1 MSNRV
6 VSSPPSES
14 EASSVRARFKRRLRL
29 WRNTDKNT
37 STAAE
42 EVIVQRHGHERLM
55 SWLFVTPALL
65 FLFLTSVYPLLYS
78 LRLSFF
84 SWNMSVPNSQPVFIG
99 LRNYTRLF
107 SEPVFLSS
115 LRTTLIFVV
124 TAVTL
129 EFLLG
134 MALALLVTT
143 RIRGIGIVRTFLL
156 VPLMMTPVVAGVLW
170 RTLYHST
177 YGAINYFI
185 GLAGISPQT
194 WTGNPDQALAAVITV
209 EIWQQLPVVIFIL
222 AAGIQSLPIDF
233 YKAAHVDGASPWQ
246 IFREITLP
254 LLRPVILVVL
264 LLRIMD
270 AFRIFD
276 IIYTLTF
283 GGPGRVTEVLSILIY
298 KNGLQFF
305 QIGKAS
311 AMSWLFLIFI
321 FLIAIF
327 FIQALQGRE
336 RERTA

>member
-1 MSNRV
+1 MTTRLLRQLKIWRAAIG
-6 VSSPPSES
+6 SSPADS
-14 EASSVRARFKRRLRL
+14 
-29 WRNTDKNT
+29 
-37 STAAE
+37 
-42 EVIVQRHGHERLM
+42 EVIVQRHVRERLI
-55 SWLFVTPALL
+55 SWLFVAPALL
-65 FLFLTSVYPLLYS
+65 FLLLTSVYPLLYS

-84 SWNMSVPNSQPVFIG
+84 SWNMSVPNNEPLYIG

-107 SEPVFLSS
+107 TDPIFQSS
-115 LRTTLIFVV
+115 VRTTLIFVV

-134 MALALLVTT
+134 MALALLVTA
-143 RIRGIGIVRTFLL
+143 RIRGIGIVRTVLL

-177 YGAINYFI
+177 YGAINYLI
-185 GLAGISPQT
+185 GLVGISPQT
-194 WTGNPDQALAAVITV
+194 FAGNPDQALAAVITV

-222 AAGIQSLPIDF
+222 AAGIQSLPLDLF
-233 YKAAHVDGASPWQ
+233 KAAHVDGASPWQ
-246 IFREITLP
+246 IFWEITLP

-276 IIYTLTF
+276 IIFTLTF
-283 GGPGRVTEVLSILIY
+283 GGPGRVTEVISILIY

-311 AMSWLFLIFI
+311 AMSWIFLIFI
-321 FLIAIF
+321 FFIAIF
-327 FIQALQGRE
+327 FIRALQKRDQEG
-336 RERTA
+336 TT

>member
-1 MSNRV
+1 MSNRAV
-6 VSSPPSES
+6 PSPPGGSEP
-14 EASSVRARFKRRLRL
+14 SSRGTRGKPALRFPAGQ
-29 WRNTDKNT
+29 
-37 STAAE
+37 TAVE
-42 EVIVQRHGHERLM
+42 PGVVVQDHGRERLM
-55 SWLFVTPALL
+55 SWLFIAPALL
-65 FLFLTSVYPLLYS
+65 FLLLTSVYPLLYS

-99 LRNYTRLF
+99 LRNYARLF
-107 SEPVFLSS
+107 SDPVFQSS
-115 LRTTLIFVV
+115 LKTTLIFVV
-124 TAVTL
+124 SAVTL

-143 RIRGIGIVRTFLL
+143 RIHIVGLIRTLLL

-177 YGAINYFI
+177 YGALNYFI
-185 GLAGISPQT
+185 GLVGIPPQT
-194 WTGNPDQALAAVITV
+194 WTGNPEQALAAVITV

-222 AAGIQSLPIDF
+222 AAGIQSLPLDF
-233 YKAAHVDGASPWQ
+233 YKAARVDGASAWQ

-254 LLRPVILVVL
+254 LLKPVILVVL

-276 IIYTLTF
+276 VIYTLTF

-311 AMSWLFLIFI
+311 AMSWLFLLFI
-321 FLIAIF
+321 FVIAIF
-327 FIQALQGRE
+327 FIRELQSRE
-336 RERTA
+336 QGGTA

>member
-1 MSNRV
+1 MTDQRSRV
-6 VSSPPSES
+6 PAKDSGAFPSVVVQDHRGE
-14 EASSVRARFKRRLRL
+14 RF
-29 WRNTDKNT
+29 
-37 STAAE
+37 
-42 EVIVQRHGHERLM
+42 M
-55 SWLFVTPALL
+55 SWLFVSPALA
-65 FLFLTSVYPLLYS
+65 FLLLTSVYPLLYS

-84 SWNMSVPNSQPVFIG
+84 SWNMSVPNSEPLYIG

-107 SEPVFLSS
+107 QDPVFQSS
-115 LRTTLIFVV
+115 LKTTLIFVS
-124 TAVTL
+124 TAVTI

-134 MALALLVTT
+134 LGLALLVTT
-143 RIRGIGIVRTFLL
+143 RIRTVGLVRTLLL

-185 GLAGISPQT
+185 NLVGIPSQT
-194 WTGNPDQALAAVITV
+194 WTGDPDQALAAVITV
-209 EIWQQLPVVIFIL
+209 EIWQQLPVVVFIL

-233 YKAAHVDGASPWQ
+233 YKAARVDGASGWQ

-254 LLRPVILVVL
+254 LLKPVILVVL

-276 IIYTLTF
+276 VIFTLTF

-311 AMSWLFLIFI
+311 AMSWIFLLFI
-321 FLIAIF
+321 FLLAIF
-327 FIQALQGRE
+327 FIREIQGRGQ
-336 RERTA
+336 REVS

>member
-1 MSNRV
+1 MAMALPDRIRKYLPGPRRAGRDAAPAV
-6 VSSPPSES
+6 VIQ
-14 EASSVRARFKRRLRL
+14 L
-29 WRNTDKNT
+29 
-37 STAAE
+37 
-42 EVIVQRHGHERLM
+42 HGRERLM
-55 SWLFVTPALL
+55 SWLFVSPALL
-65 FLFLTSVYPLLYS
+65 FLLLTSVYPLLYS

-84 SWNMSVPNSQPVFIG
+84 SWNMSVPNSQPLFIG
-99 LRNYTRLF
+99 LRNYSRLF
-107 SEPVFLSS
+107 SDPAFLGS
-115 LRTTLIFVV
+115 LRTTLIFVTV
-124 TAVTL
+124 AVAL

-134 MALALLVTT
+134 MALALLVTA
-143 RIRGIGIVRTFLL
+143 RVRGTGLMRTMLL

-185 GLAGISPQT
+185 GLVNIAPQT

-209 EIWQQLPVVIFIL
+209 EIWQQLPVVVFIL
-222 AAGIQSLPIDF
+222 AAGIQSLPLDF
-233 YKAAHVDGASPWQ
+233 YKAALVDGASGWQ

-283 GGPGRVTEVLSILIY
+283 GGPGRVTEVLSLLIY

-311 AMSWLFLIFI
+311 AMSWLFLLFI
-321 FLIAIF
+321 FLISIF
-327 FIQALQGRE
+327 FIRALQGRT
-336 RERTA
+336 REEQV